1 MLTFVETAS
10 IVILLLGLAG
20 VASIMKPW
28 DLD

>member
-1 MLTFVETAS
+1 MLTLVEIAS
-10 IVILLLGLAG
+10 IVILLIGLAE

>member
-1 MLTFVETAS
+1 MLTLVEIAS

-20 VASIMKPW
+20 VVSIMKPW